1 MAIYVWD
8 RFTMSLVLMYSR
20 PTCGQRDGAG
30 VRRALH
36 SRQQGPRG
44 LAAAGTW
51 PTSGDGGSGRRQ
63 QRGSSGA
70 CPASPACSPAAALC
84 PHAVPGKRPAPEA
97 SVSRAAR
104 AGPRRGP
111 AAGCARPAPL
121 PAAGAPPW
129 CPGGTAVRR
138 RHRRPPPTGRGS
150 GDRAGAGSEVALTA
164 QAPRAGPARPAAA
177 TPSPSSPETQAR
189 PGPPA
194 GR

>member
-1 MAIYVWD
+1 MAMYVWD

-30 VRRALH
+30 VSRPCTPASRGRGGWWRLLVREKMAVTGQRRL
-36 SRQQGPRG
+36 RLQPR
-44 LAAAGTW
+44 LA
-51 PTSGDGGSGRRQ
+51 GGGGGRR
-63 QRGSSGA
+63 S
-70 CPASPACSPAAALC
+70 ALC
-84 PHAVPGKRPAPEA
+84 PHAVPGKRPAPAA

-104 AGPRRGP
+104 AGRRRGP
-111 AAGCARPAPL
+111 AAGCVRPAPP

-138 RHRRPPPTGRGS
+138 RHRCPPPTGRGS
-150 GDRAGAGSEVALTA
+150 GDRAGAGSEVAVTA
-164 QAPRAGPARPAAA
+164 PAPRSGSA
-177 TPSPSSPETQAR
+177 PSPCSPETRAR